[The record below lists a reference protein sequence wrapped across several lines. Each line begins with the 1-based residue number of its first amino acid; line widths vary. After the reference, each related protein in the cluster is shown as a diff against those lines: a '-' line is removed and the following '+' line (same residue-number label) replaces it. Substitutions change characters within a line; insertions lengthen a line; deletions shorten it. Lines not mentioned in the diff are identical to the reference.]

1 MHGLTPKG
9 ESEDYYR
16 QSIEEKQR
24 VVQAAQTEVARAK
37 EQLQAKSASKA
48 VGTESKAVLEEARR
62 QQSVA
67 QAALERALKD
77 LNESKQRYAAEIAQ
91 PTSKNESVGDEAD
104 GVAPRPMSLDA
115 LELQYQGLKLVET
128 LVANDKEYLL
138 EHTDVVKAF
147 RWLWRSKG
155 RYLRLQHEE
164 FVPPRFHDESTM
176 LASFLVSTAKAHP
189 KDVDIL
195 YELLRILLQP
205 ATSDFSFVKRFL
217 IQTVEDELD
226 FEQKQNLMKRFF
238 SLLAGEGKDETK
250 ALSIRLIGIPIL
262 MSSLPDSD
270 KAIGDDSSGTGK
282 KSQSVLHHRKSAQ
295 APFSAKKW

>member
-1 MHGLTPKG
+1 MHGIRSGSNPKG

-16 QSIEEKQR
+16 QNIEAKQR
-24 VVQAAQTEVARAK
+24 AVQAAQTEVARAK

-91 PTSKNESVGDEAD
+91 PSSKNESAGDDAD

-115 LELQYQGLKLVET
+115 LELQYQGFKLVET
-128 LVANDKEYLL
+128 LVVNDKEYLL

-195 YELLRILLQP
+195 YELLRILFQP
-205 ATSDFSFVKRFL
+205 MYVGFQLGQTFL
-217 IQTVEDELD
+217 
-226 FEQKQNLMKRFF
+226 
-238 SLLAGEGKDETK
+238 
-250 ALSIRLIGIPIL
+250 
-262 MSSLPDSD
+262 DSD
-270 KAIGDDSSGTGK
+270 RYRRT
-282 KSQSVLHHRKSAQ
+282 
-295 APFSAKKW
+295 